1 MGRFHYLI
9 GLLLLFLASSL
20 WIALK
25 LRDDTSSFPLGYSSC
40 VCSEDVKMSEPSV
53 ELTPTVL
60 PQQSA
65 TSTHSEATSLPE
77 KLSYLPIKNSH
88 GHQKHSAFPAKLWQ
102 KSGPMGVSPERQVE
116 ISSWLEKNP
125 ALRHEILTD
134 GSADEYVR
142 EQFAD
147 YPQILDLYLSL
158 QVPILKADLLRQ
170 LILYADGGIWSD
182 LDVTCHEPIN
192 TWIPKDFISKS
203 NVVVGLEFDGIQF
216 SSWTVMTKPRT
227 SHIVAVINYVTKALE
242 DSATQHNVTM
252 ANLTMEM
259 ISDVVDVT
267 GPQAMT
273 RALFQN
279 LELEMG
285 LPMGRDNIT
294 NITQPTLFQD
304 VLVLP
309 DAAFAA
315 GQGGW
320 PKNRGPYLVEH
331 HYAGSWK
338 NKDGGEQTNATKQA
352 DANQQADGNQQADA
366 KKPSDS

>member
-1 MGRFHYLI
+1 MGRFHYLL
-9 GLLLLFLASSL
+9 GLLLLFITSSL

-25 LRDDTSSFPLGYSSC
+25 LRHDSAGFALGFDSC
-40 VCSEDVKMSEPSV
+40 ICSEDVKVSNKSPAA
-53 ELTPTVL
+53 TPIIL
-60 PQQSA
+60 LSPQSTA
-65 TSTHSEATSLPE
+65 TSTQSTPTSLPG
-77 KLSYLPIKNSH
+77 KPSYLPVKNYH

-102 KSGPMGVSPERQVE
+102 KSGPMGINPDRQGE
-116 ISSWLEKNP
+116 INSWLQKNP
-125 ALRHEILTD
+125 TLRHEILTD
-134 GSADEYVR
+134 GSAERYVR
-142 EQFAD
+142 EQYAD
-147 YPQILDLYLSL
+147 YPQVLDLYTSL

-182 LDVTCHEPIN
+182 LDVTCHEPID
-192 TWIPKDFISKS
+192 TWIPNEFIGKAT
-203 NVVVGLEFDGIQF
+203 VVVGLEFDGIQF
-216 SSWTVMTKPRT
+216 SSWTVMAKPRT
-227 SHIVAVINYVTKALE
+227 SHIVAVIQYVTKMLE

-252 ANLTMEM
+252 ANLSMEM

-285 LPMGRDNIT
+285 VPMGRDNIT

-320 PKNRGPYLVEH
+320 PKDRGPYLVEH

-338 NKDGGEQTNATKQA
+338 NKEGGEQ
-352 DANQQADGNQQADA
+352 ADGSKQ
-366 KKPSDS
+366 SDS

>member
-1 MGRFHYLI
+1 MGRFHYLL
-9 GLLLLFLASSL
+9 GVLLLFVTSSL

-25 LRDDTSSFPLGYSSC
+25 LRADSPSLTFGYRECLCSDDAKVNNTSAEIKTIF
-40 VCSEDVKMSEPSV
+40 
-53 ELTPTVL
+53 L
-60 PQQSA
+60 PQPSA
-65 TSTHSEATSLPE
+65 TNSQVKGTPLPE
-77 KLSYLPIKNSH
+77 KSSYLPITNSYRH
-88 GHQKHSAFPAKLWQ
+88 HKLSTSQPNYGRRPAPWESAQ
-102 KSGPMGVSPERQVE
+102 SER
-116 ISSWLEKNP
+116 SN
-125 ALRHEILTD
+125 
-134 GSADEYVR
+134 ADQYVR
-142 EQFAD
+142 EQYAD
-147 YPQILDLYLSL
+147 YPHILDLYLSL

-182 LDVTCHEPIN
+182 LDVTCHQPVD
-192 TWIPKDFISKS
+192 TWIPEKFKSKA
-203 NVVVGLEFDGIQF
+203 NVVVGLEFDGFQF
-216 SSWTVMTKPRT
+216 SSWTVMSKPRT
-227 SHIVAVINYVTKALE
+227 SHIVAVIKYVIKALE
-242 DSATQHNVTM
+242 VSATQNNVTV
-252 ANLTMEM
+252 ADLSMEM

-338 NKDGGEQTNATKQA
+338 NKDGGEQA
-352 DANQQADGNQQADA
+352 DADNQE
-366 KKPSDS
+366 